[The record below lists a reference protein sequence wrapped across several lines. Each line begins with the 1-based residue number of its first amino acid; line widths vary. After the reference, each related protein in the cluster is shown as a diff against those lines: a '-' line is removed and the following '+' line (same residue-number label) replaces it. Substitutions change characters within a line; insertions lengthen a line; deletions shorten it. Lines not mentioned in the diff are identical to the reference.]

1 MVNRGWVPQS
11 WFGNFDALART
22 SSETT
27 TVVGVVQ
34 PSEKPSAV
42 VPDNVPD
49 QQEFHWFDV
58 PTLVSLRPGD
68 CRLLQ
73 GPEWLLKRLLGMG

>member
-58 PTLVSLRPGD
+58 PTLVSLSEKAWG
-68 CRLLQ
+68 LQ
-73 GPEWLLKRLLGMG
+73 GPEWRLGRLLGMG